1 MPKTYNR
8 KKIFVVALA
17 ISIVAT
23 LLSVRL
29 GYLMVAKS
37 EYYLKKAEDLHDRER
52 SIKAKRGII
61 YDRNGVELAGN
72 KPVCS
77 ISVIHSQIKDE
88 NAVVKA
94 LCDVLDLDEKE
105 VRKKVQANTIR
116 EKIKNNVEKSAV
128 L

>member
-37 EYYLKKAEDLHDRER
+37 EYYLEKAEDLHDRER
-52 SIKAKRGII
+52 SS
-61 YDRNGVELAGN
+61 
-72 KPVCS
+72 KPY
-77 ISVIHSQIKDE
+77 
-88 NAVVKA
+88 
-94 LCDVLDLDEKE
+94 
-105 VRKKVQANTIR
+105 
-116 EKIKNNVEKSAV
+116 
-128 L
+128 